1 MQNSNSF
8 SKAIFNSVSYT
19 FAVLFILIFGLFVFI
34 HYYQEGWKYSYEI
47 SATAAFIY
55 LFLGLFL
62 WISLI
67 FTFAKKSL
75 FNLIQ
80 KKRHYS
86 QVTHR
91 GKRLRGVIKSCT
103 VIEEIKN
110 YEMLSIDV
118 EFNNLVGS
126 TVQKDFQFLDIK
138 PEEKRYKVGKSIAL
152 MVDEDVENPLITLE
166 EARTKW
172 DYKYIRNATLTLF
185 ILIIAPSA
193 LLIIGHVIE
202 SQGQGWRYLSF
213 FHPFI
218 LVAILAWLLFLIL
231 QFISLV
237 TRPKQLSEKLL
248 LYGKTAVAKIVPGQ
262 TLNFDIAQPSIVQVT
277 VAFEHKG
284 KIVHAELKKFS
295 TMSGM
300 QNLVAGKEIK
310 IIYDQH
316 DLTKIELYGN
326 Q

>member
-34 HYYQEGWKYSYEI
+34 HYYQEGWKYGYET

-62 WISLI
+62 WISLLL
-67 FTFAKKSL
+67 TFAKKSL
-75 FNLIQ
+75 LNLLRH
-80 KKRHYS
+80 KRHLS
-86 QVTHR
+86 QVTQR
-91 GKRLRGVIKSCT
+91 GKRLRGEIKSCS
-103 VIEEIKN
+103 IIQEIKN
-110 YEMLSIDV
+110 TEMLSIDV

-126 TVQKDFQFLDIK
+126 TVQKNFQFLDTK
-138 PEEKRYKVGKSIAL
+138 PEEKRYKVGKAIAL

-166 EARTKW
+166 EARTNW

-185 ILIIAPSA
+185 LLIIAPSA
-193 LLIIGHVIE
+193 LLIVGHVIE

-218 LVAILAWLLFLIL
+218 LVAILAWLLFLLL
-231 QFISLV
+231 QFISLA

-248 LYGKTAVAKIVPGQ
+248 LYGKTAVAKIVPRQ
-262 TLNFDIAQPSIVQVT
+262 TINFDIAQPSIVQVT

-284 KIVHAELKKFS
+284 KTVQAELKKFS
-295 TMSGM
+295 NMSSM
-300 QNLVAGKEIK
+300 QNLVAGKEVN
-310 IIYDQH
+310 IIYDQQ

-326 Q
+326 